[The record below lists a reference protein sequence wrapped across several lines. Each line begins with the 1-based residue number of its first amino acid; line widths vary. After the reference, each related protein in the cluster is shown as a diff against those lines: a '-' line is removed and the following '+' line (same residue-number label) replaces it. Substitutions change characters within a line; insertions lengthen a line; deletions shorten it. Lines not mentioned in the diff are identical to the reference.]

1 MQIVDLIG
9 RALNIRS
16 FYHRVISG
24 NIANVQTPEYKEKDI
39 DFKGELERQLSSD
52 ARKGTAGPVSY
63 TVVENTGNDGLA
75 SIDGNTVDLES
86 QTVKLT
92 ENQLMYHTLVQIAG
106 KRFTMMKYLIGEGRR

>member
-9 RALNIRS
+9 RALQIRS

-24 NIANVQTPEYKEKDI
+24 NIANVQTPAYKEKDI
-39 DFKGELERQLSSD
+39 DFKGELERQISSD
-52 ARKGTAGPVSY
+52 AGNGSAGPGNY
-63 TVVENTGNDGLA
+63 TITENMGSDGLA
-75 SIDGNTVDLES
+75 RIDGNTVDLEN

-92 ENQLMYHTLVQIAG
+92 ENQIMYHALVQIAG